1 MIKNFTLNSTIT
13 IAMVLS
19 LSIPFISD
27 AQIKFRN
34 PVTPS
39 AAKINTYKDDDSKTT
54 SAKNYSCGTTKVY
67 ENHQGTDFGVSVGTQ
82 VYAAAKGGLYY
93 RYDSCPTTGSMESTC
108 GGRFGNHVRIDHESP
123 FDDGSGTISVY
134 AHMQKGSVAGLSSVL
149 CSGKIGLSGSS
160 GQSSGPHVH
169 FEIRPS
175 GFSGSSRR
183 DPFAG
188 SCSQTTSYW
197 NTISISGMPGSTCQ

>member
-1 MIKNFTLNSTIT
+1 MTKRHALNFICA
-13 IAMVLS
+13 IAVVLS
-19 LSIPFISD
+19 LSIPFSSD

-39 AAKINTYKDDDSKTT
+39 SAKINTYKDNDSKTT
-54 SAKNYSCGTTKVY
+54 SFKNYSCGTTKVY
-67 ENHQGTDFGVSVGTQ
+67 ENHQGTDFGVSLGTQ
-82 VYAAAKGGLYY
+82 IYASAKGGLYY
-93 RYDSCPTTGSMESTC
+93 RHDSCPTYGSMESTC

-123 FDDGSGTISVY
+123 YDDGSGTVSVY

-188 SCSQTTSYW
+188 SCSQITSYW
-197 NTISISGMPGSTCQ
+197 TSVNTSGIPGSTCQ